1 MNELKNQVN
10 AFQKDLGLLAKELAA
25 KHGLTLAKN
34 FVRYDQFE
42 FSASLKFNVTS
53 KIAEKKAFLADIY
66 SSEGDPKV
74 GEVLGYHG
82 TSYKVTGYNRNGT
95 LLADR
100 VVDGRSFK
108 FKRNKL
114 TFKYDYFVK
123 VAVAA

>member
-1 MNELKNQVN
+1 MNELKNQVD
-10 AFQKDLGLLAKELAA
+10 AFQKDLGVLAKELAA

-42 FSASLKFNVTS
+42 FNASLKFNVTA
-53 KIAEKKAFLADIY
+53 KIAEKKAYLADIY

-74 GEVLGYHG
+74 GEVVHYRRTG
-82 TSYKVTGYNRNGT
+82 YKVTGYNRNGT

-114 TFKYDYFVK
+114 TFKYDYFDK
-123 VAVAA
+123 VAA

>member
-1 MNELKNQVN
+1 MNELKDKVT
-10 AFQKDLGLLAKELAA
+10 AFQKDLAVLARELAA

-42 FSASLKFNVTS
+42 FNASLKFNVTA

-66 SSEGDPKV
+66 KSDGDPTLNT
-74 GEVLGYHG
+74 VLNYHG
-82 TSYKVTGYNRNGT
+82 TDYKVTGYNRNGT

-100 VVDGRSFK
+100 VIDGRSFK

-114 TFKYDYFVK
+114 TGKYDYFTTAV
-123 VAVAA
+123 VA